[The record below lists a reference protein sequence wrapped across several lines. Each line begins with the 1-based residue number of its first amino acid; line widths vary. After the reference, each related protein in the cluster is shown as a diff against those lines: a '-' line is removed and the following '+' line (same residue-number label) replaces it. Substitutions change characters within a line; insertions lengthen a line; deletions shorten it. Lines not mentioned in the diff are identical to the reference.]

1 MLAVPVFKLSILG
14 FFLAFNGGGLI
25 KEGEDGSDVNSS
37 ILGRRLR
44 ARLLGFFF
52 LGEGEVIG
60 RSTVIGGGLVSI
72 SPIFK
77 FWKESRP
84 NEDPV
89 NEDNGTSV
97 TGDSGDEL
105 GDGSESED
113 ESTVDTVVVGEES
126 VESDAW
132 VEVLSRC

>member
-1 MLAVPVFKLSILG
+1 MIKDG
-14 FFLAFNGGGLI
+14 EGGS
-25 KEGEDGSDVNSS
+25 EANSS
-37 ILGRRLR
+37 MLGRRFR

-60 RSTVIGGGLVSI
+60 RSTVMGGGLVSI
-72 SPIFK
+72 SPIFR

-89 NEDNGTSV
+89 NEDNGTIV
-97 TGDSGDEL
+97 IGDSGDEL
-105 GDGSESED
+105 GDGSDSED
-113 ESTVDTVVVGEES
+113 ESIVDTVVVGEES
-126 VESDAW
+126 VESDAC